1 MIKLTVLEFEGF
13 CKEHKYNQF
22 IFNICDQEDGLMG
35 VGNCSA
41 SMRFAAVA
49 AFPCP
54 DTVYFTS
61 KYKETYISFTNV
73 IRIEFYPSESGIANK
88 AIVVCENSDAPNGE
102 ERFMIIVDRKSLP

>member
-1 MIKLTVLEFEGF
+1 MRKLTVLEFEKF
-13 CKEHKYNQF
+13 CKDNKYNQF
-22 IFNICDQEDGLMG
+22 IFNICDQIDGFIG

-73 IRIEFYPSESGIANK
+73 DRIEFEEGECGISNSAV
-88 AIVVCENSDAPNGE
+88 IVCKDFKNGVE
-102 ERFMIIVDRKSLP
+102 ERFFIIVDRR